1 MTLKFGALS
10 QAPAGDEDAERL
22 LSLSEDALEASSR
35 GKPMRELS
43 GGSAKPADAG
53 VPASPAEGAAEP
65 VAAADTAS
73 AEDAWVAEGGNP
85 PPEDRPDVEQPKVE
99 AKVEDEQEADGN
111 AAVADT
117 SVRSR
122 KAKGLSSLA
131 QLASGKIAKGDV
143 SLKPSPVAQSIMKS
157 APADRFATDQDLND
171 LVNALSSPTPSVGDQ
186 PNPAPAPAQAPQEQL
201 VGAARPAAVGA
212 AAVPAAAQTVGD
224 LVGQG
229 IAGVVAAPFL
239 AMTSAHR
246 HLRQRFSAQ
255 PSTEKAA
262 GAHASA
268 ALSAGVPLAALAR
281 LEKISTWKCDQIE
294 KSANGVLAAANDLR
308 SIDGFV
314 VWEDGVTKEA
324 NKRGVSPTEVI
335 AQMRHDADLAPLRE
349 QMTALWRDNPAA
361 VAAYRRESDVFE
373 KHLKDVR
380 EKFANSD
387 ETVRSRVTEAMKG
400 VETQTADLPGFGA
413 NEGEYTATLGE
424 RVREMARAMIALL
437 EALVA
442 RLTGKAPADSAP
454 EISG

>member
-1 MTLKFGALS
+1 
-10 QAPAGDEDAERL
+10 
-22 LSLSEDALEASSR
+22 
-35 GKPMRELS
+35 
-43 GGSAKPADAG
+43 
-53 VPASPAEGAAEP
+53 
-65 VAAADTAS
+65 
-73 AEDAWVAEGGNP
+73 
-85 PPEDRPDVEQPKVE
+85 
-99 AKVEDEQEADGN
+99 
-111 AAVADT
+111 
-117 SVRSR
+117 
-122 KAKGLSSLA
+122 
-131 QLASGKIAKGDV
+131 
-143 SLKPSPVAQSIMKS
+143 
-157 APADRFATDQDLND
+157 
-171 LVNALSSPTPSVGDQ
+171 
-186 PNPAPAPAQAPQEQL
+186 
-201 VGAARPAAVGA
+201 
-212 AAVPAAAQTVGD
+212 
-224 LVGQG
+224 
-229 IAGVVAAPFL
+229 
-239 AMTSAHR
+239 MTSAHR

>member
-1 MTLKFGALS
+1 MTIKFGALS

-22 LSLSEDALEASSR
+22 LSLSEDELEASTR

-43 GGSAKPADAG
+43 GGASRPDDASATAAADEKAT
-53 VPASPAEGAAEP
+53 EP
-65 VAAADTAS
+65 VAAADVS
-73 AEDAWVAEGGNP
+73 KAEDAWVGEGGSP
-85 PPEDRPDVEQPKVE
+85 APDDLPEDQEPKLATDPKIDE
-99 AKVEDEQEADGN
+99 ATPQKEP
-111 AAVADT
+111 
-117 SVRSR
+117 RSR
-122 KAKGLSSLA
+122 KEKGLSSLA
-131 QLASGKIAKGDV
+131 KLASGEIAKSDV
-143 SLKPSPVAQSIMKS
+143 KLKPSRAAQLIMKS
-157 APADRFATDQDLND
+157 APADRFATEADLQDL
-171 LVNALSSPTPSVGDQ
+171 LTGLSGPTPAVGGH
-186 PNPAPAPAQAPQEQL
+186 APAGNQTPVQAQQQPPEAPARA
-201 VGAARPAAVGA
+201 AAVGA

-224 LVGQG
+224 VVGQG

-255 PSTEKAA
+255 PAPDKAA
-262 GAHASA
+262 GAQSSA

-294 KSANGVLAAANDLR
+294 KSANAVLTAADGLRGV
-308 SIDGFV
+308 DGFV

-324 NKRGVSPTEVI
+324 NKRGVSPSEIIV
-335 AQMRHDADLAPLRE
+335 QMRHDADLAPLRE

-400 VETQTADLPGFGA
+400 VETQTSDLPGFGT

>member
-1 MTLKFGALS
+1 MTIKFGALS

-22 LSLSEDALEASSR
+22 LSLSEDELEASSR

-43 GGSAKPADAG
+43 GGAAQPADA
-53 VPASPAEGAAEP
+53 PATGAAAEEAAEP
-65 VAAADTAS
+65 VAASDAAK
-73 AEDAWVAEGGNP
+73 AEDAWVGEGGNP
-85 PPEDRPDVEQPKVE
+85 APDDLPEDQEPKVATDPE
-99 AKVEDEQEADGN
+99 IEEV
-111 AAVADT
+111 VAQKGA
-117 SVRSR
+117 RSR
-122 KAKGLSSLA
+122 KEKSLSSLA
-131 QLASGKIAKGDV
+131 QLASGKLAKSDV
-143 SLKPSPVAQSIMKS
+143 SLKPSRAAQSIMKS
-157 APADRFATDQDLND
+157 APADRFATDADLQDL
-171 LVNALSSPTPSVGDQ
+171 LSGLSGPTPTAAVQEKSGAD
-186 PNPAPAPAQAPQEQL
+186 PAPAQPQQEQ
-201 VGAARPAAVGA
+201 AATPARMPAVGA

-229 IAGVVAAPFL
+229 IAGAVAAPFL

-246 HLRQRFSAQ
+246 HLRQRFSA
-255 PSTEKAA
+255 PPAAEKAV
-262 GAHASA
+262 GARASA
-268 ALSAGVPLAALAR
+268 ALSTGVPLAALAR

-294 KSANGVLAAANDLR
+294 KSANAVLAAADGLR
-308 SIDGFV
+308 GVDGFV

-324 NKRGVSPTEVI
+324 SKRGVSPSEVI
-335 AQMRHDADLAPLRE
+335 VQMRHDADLAPLRE

-400 VETQTADLPGFGA
+400 VETQTSDLPGFGT

-454 EISG
+454 DISG

>member
-1 MTLKFGALS
+1 MTIKFGALS
-10 QAPAGDEDAERL
+10 QAPAGDEEAERL
-22 LSLSEDALEASSR
+22 LSLSEDELEASSR

-43 GGSAKPADAG
+43 GGAGQPADA
-53 VPASPAEGAAEP
+53 PAAGSVAEGAAES
-65 VAAADTAS
+65 VVAADTTK

-85 PPEDRPDVEQPKVE
+85 APDDLPEDQEPKL
-99 AKVEDEQEADGN
+99 ATDPEADAGE
-111 AAVADT
+111 AGT
-117 SVRSR
+117 QKGTRSR
-122 KAKGLSSLA
+122 KEKGLSSLA
-131 QLASGKIAKGDV
+131 QLASGKIAKSDV
-143 SLKPSPVAQSIMKS
+143 SLKPSSAAQSIMKS
-157 APADRFATDQDLND
+157 APADRFATEDDLQDL
-171 LVNALSSPTPSVGDQ
+171 LSGLSGPTLKAGMQEKPSADAAPVQAQQDPSV
-186 PNPAPAPAQAPQEQL
+186 AP
-201 VGAARPAAVGA
+201 ARPAAVGV

-224 LVGQG
+224 VVGQG

-246 HLRQRFSAQ
+246 HLRQRFSTQ
-255 PSTEKAA
+255 PTAEKTA
-262 GAHASA
+262 GANASA
-268 ALSAGVPLAALAR
+268 GLSAGVPLAALAR

-294 KSANGVLAAANDLR
+294 KSANAVLAAADGLR
-308 SIDGFV
+308 GVDGFV

-324 NKRGVSPTEVI
+324 NKRGVSPSEVI
-335 AQMRHDADLAPLRE
+335 VQMRHDADLAPLRE

-400 VETQTADLPGFGA
+400 VETQTSDLPGFGT